1 MTLTVDQK
9 RLRSLVEGLPSRVI
23 TVIGDVML
31 DRYLIGDI
39 DRISPEAPVPVVHV
53 RSERHMPGGAANV
66 AANVAAAGATAR
78 LIGVTGNDAEGKV
91 LRTRLEALGVS
102 GSQLLEV
109 TGRPTTTKTR
119 VIARG
124 QQVCRVDQEQDAAIG
139 PAEAA
144 ELERMAFAALE
155 GSHALLLEDYDKG
168 TLTSPFITHVIARAR
183 SLGIP
188 VVVDPKY
195 RQFFAYSGA
204 TVFKPNLR
212 ELASALGVGVDPAHP
227 DGLEMAWKRLGAE
240 HLLVTLGGDGMM
252 LVSGPGLVRHVR
264 GHPRDVFDVSGA
276 GDTVTAWLGLVLA
289 AGGTIEEAAV
299 IANAAAGV
307 GVTKPGVA
315 TVDPGEVVAAV
326 LGG

>member
-1 MTLTVDQK
+1 VTLTVDEK
-9 RLRSLVEGLPSRVI
+9 RLRSLVEALPSRVV

-31 DRYLIGDI
+31 DRYLIGDAE
-39 DRISPEAPVPVVHV
+39 RISAEAPAIVVRV
-53 RSERHMPGGAANV
+53 GEERLAPGGAANV
-66 AANVAAAGATAR
+66 ATNVAAAGADAR
-78 LIGVTGNDAEGKV
+78 LVGVTGTDADGRA
-91 LRTRLEALGVS
+91 LRDQLVKLGV
-102 GSQLLEV
+102 GSDRLLEV
-109 TGRPTTTKTR
+109 QDRPTTTKTR
-119 VIARG
+119 ILAPR
-124 QQVCRVDQEQDAAIG
+124 QQVCRFDREEDRPLSSGDAG
-139 PAEAA
+139 Q
-144 ELERMAFAALE
+144 LESLAFAALE

-183 SLGIP
+183 SLEIP
-188 VVVDPKY
+188 VIVDPKY

-204 TVFKPNLR
+204 TVFKPNVR
-212 ELASALGVGVDPAHP
+212 ELAVALGVGVDPAHP
-227 DGLEMAWKRLGAE
+227 DGLEMAWRRLGAE
-240 HLLVTLGGDGMM
+240 HLLVTMGGDGMM
-252 LVSGPGLVRHVR
+252 LVSGPGLVRRVR

-315 TVDPGEVVAAV
+315 TVSPAEVVEAV